1 MFYAGT
7 AESLKAQIEECF
19 VHKLGPGKLP
29 KTTEKG
35 PHNLVGFISP
45 HAGYMY
51 SGPVA
56 AHGYYNL
63 ALEGKPETAIIFGPN
78 HTGQGSAISIMNE
91 GIWRTPLGD
100 VQIDTPLAD
109 QIMHES
115 KIIDL
120 DDSAHMFEHSIEVQL
135 PFLQYLYGSAFRF
148 VPICFLMQDLESSRE
163 VGQAIAKAL
172 MNKNAIIIAS
182 SDMTHY
188 EPQRNAEKKDKLVI
202 EAIEKMD
209 ESQLYSAVENY
220 GISACGYGP
229 IIALITSAKTLG
241 AKNAKLLRYA
251 TSGDT
256 TGDYSAVVG
265 YASIAFF
272 R

>member
-1 MFYAGT
+1 
-7 AESLKAQIEECF
+7 
-19 VHKLGPGKLP
+19 
-29 KTTEKG
+29 
-35 PHNLVGFISP
+35 
-45 HAGYMY
+45 
-51 SGPVA
+51 
-56 AHGYYNL
+56 
-63 ALEGKPETAIIFGPN
+63 
-78 HTGQGSAISIMNE
+78 
-91 GIWRTPLGD
+91 
-100 VQIDTPLAD
+100 
-109 QIMHES
+109 
-115 KIIDL
+115 
-120 DDSAHMFEHSIEVQL
+120 
-135 PFLQYLYGSAFRF
+135 
-148 VPICFLMQDLESSRE
+148 
-163 VGQAIAKAL
+163 
-172 MNKNAIIIAS
+172 
-182 SDMTHY
+182 MTHY